1 MEAVQA
7 GSVGRP
13 VNDFAFGERGEVE
26 ILLLSVRTCSLPS
39 LSQLS
44 PKFLMQNRLNSP
56 LLNSPGSRCKE

>member
-26 ILLLSVRTCSLPS
+26 ILLLAVRTCSLPS
-39 LSQLS
+39 LLFPAVSEVFDAKQVKL
-44 PKFLMQNRLNSP
+44 PITK
-56 LLNSPGSRCKE
+56 